1 MYFLNSQVTDC
12 YPSSIPHKGSTQN
25 NNQPFAH
32 GFIYLLAYCTP
43 PLLIS
48 QTAPGHRHQWT
59 CDSCGAVSRE
69 MHASLVCA
77 SVCTFEYILVRV
89 FRYLHTIDVSENK
102 LEGLMDEMAS
112 LKHCL
117 RHLLA
122 SSNSITALPPDIGR

>member
-12 YPSSIPHKGSTQN
+12 YASSIPHKRSTQN

-59 CDSCGAVSRE
+59 CDSCGAVSKC
-69 MHASLVCA
+69 LPVLC
-77 SVCTFEYILVRV
+77 VRV
-89 FRYLHTIDVSENK
+89 FARSSIFLCVCSDICTP
-102 LEGLMDEMAS
+102 LMCRKINWRD
-112 LKHCL
+112 
-117 RHLLA
+117 
-122 SSNSITALPPDIGR
+122 